1 VLARRET
8 YKLGTAAHHLPSTDD
23 YYMMGRSEAETRRLI
38 AQSRLYGSFTR
49 RLLQEAGI
57 AKGMRVLDVGSGAG
71 DLALMAAEMVGPEG
85 RVLGVDQNPEV
96 LKTARTRAQAAGA
109 TNATFLEGNIP
120 DAVEEEEGFD
130 AVVGRLVLRYQPDP
144 VEVLGKLIRKVRP
157 GGIVAFQDFDQ
168 TPRSRV
174 AHPSMP
180 HWERL
185 FEWMTAVA
193 QMAPVDEQ
201 MGYKLFDTYLKAGLP
216 APKIE
221 VNSPVG
227 GGPNWEG
234 YEYAAESLRS
244 MMPLVLKFGIATAEE
259 VEIETLA
266 ERLRAESVVYQGVV
280 KPPEMVSAWAIKS

>member
-1 VLARRET
+1 MER
-8 YKLGTAAHHLPSTDD
+8 KLGTAAHHLPSTDD
-23 YYMMGRSEAETRRLI
+23 SYMMGRSEAETRRLI

-71 DLALMAAEMVGPEG
+71 DVALMAAEMVGPEG

-96 LKTARTRAQAAGA
+96 LKTARARARAAGL
-109 TNATFLEGNIP
+109 TNAKFLQGDIGAVVP
-120 DAVEEEEGFD
+120 DEDFD
-130 AVVGRLVLRYQPDP
+130 AVVGRLVLMYLPDP
-144 VEVLGKLIRKVRP
+144 AEVLRALTRKVRP
-157 GGIVAFQDFDQ
+157 GGIVAFQDIDQ
-168 TPRSRV
+168 TPRSLV
-174 AHPSMP
+174 AHPRMP
-180 HWERL
+180 LWERF
-185 FEWMTAVA
+185 FEWVTAVA
-193 QMAPVDEQ
+193 EKAPVDQE

-216 APKIE
+216 APKME

-266 ERLRAESVVYQGVV
+266 ERLRAESIVHQGVV
-280 KPPEMVSAWAIKS
+280 KPPEMVGAWAIKS